1 MSLAF
6 VKYEG
11 AGNDFILIDNRG
23 GVWQDYVAAS
33 IASTG
38 SEKSLI
44 ARLCHP
50 KFGIGADGLMLLQD
64 KEGYDFE
71 MVYFNSD
78 GGKSSMCGNG
88 GRCIAAWAFSLGI
101 GKLDTS
107 EESPDFSTRGILN
120 PEIPANHKILNF
132 WAPDGAHTAT
142 QLPTVDHANTK
153 LQIPGWISLTMN
165 DVDSIHELDNQCYEL
180 NTGSPH
186 FVSIKSEDIEG
197 IDLIAWAQGIRYNAP
212 YTEVGINVN
221 AVNIIDDRHIAMR
234 TYERGVEGET
244 LSCGTGVTAA
254 ALSLATMRSLGGG
267 LIHVSTRGGDLSVA
281 FSRSPSGFCNIQ
293 LQGPARMVFS
303 GIL

>member
-23 GVWQDYVAAS
+23 DVWQGYVAAS

-64 KEGYDFE
+64 KDGYDFE

-88 GRCIAAWAFSLGI
+88 GRCIAAWAFSLGL
-101 GKLDTS
+101 GKL
-107 EESPDFSTRGILN
+107 E
-120 PEIPANHKILNF
+120 KILNF

-142 QLPTVDHANTK
+142 HLPTPTDNTSQLPMTE
-153 LQIPGWISLTMN
+153 WISLSMN
-165 DVDSIHELDNQCYEL
+165 DVDAIHELNNHSYEL

-212 YTEVGINVN
+212 YTDAGINVN

-254 ALSLATMRSLGGG
+254 ALSLATMKSLGGG

-281 FSRSPSGFCNIQ
+281 FSRSPAGFCNIQ

>member
-23 GVWQDYVAAS
+23 DVWQDYVAAS

-101 GKLDTS
+101 GKL
-107 EESPDFSTRGILN
+107 ENL
-120 PEIPANHKILNF
+120 LNF

-142 QLPTVDHANTK
+142 HLPTPTQTSQLPMTE
-153 LQIPGWISLTMN
+153 WISLSMN
-165 DVDSIHELDNQCYEL
+165 DVDAIHKLNNHSYEL

-186 FVSIKSEDIEG
+186 FVSIKSEDIHQ

-212 YTEVGINVN
+212 YTEAGINVN
-221 AVNIIDDRHIAMR
+221 AVNILDDTHIAMR

-254 ALSLATMRSLGGG
+254 ALSLATMKSLGGG

-281 FSRSPSGFCNIQ
+281 FSRSPKGFCNIQ
-293 LQGPARMVFS
+293 LQGPARLVFS

>member
-64 KEGYDFE
+64 KDGYDFE

-88 GRCIAAWAFSLGI
+88 GRCIAAWAFSLG
-101 GKLDTS
+101 LDDTI
-107 EESPDFSTRGILN
+107 DADATVIFSAEKSLR
-120 PEIPANHKILNF
+120 F

-142 QLPTVDHANTK
+142 HLATPTQTSQLPMTE
-153 LQIPGWISLTMN
+153 WISLSMN
-165 DVDSIHELDNQCYEL
+165 DVDAIHEFNNHSYEL

-197 IDLIAWAQGIRYNAP
+197 IDLIAWAQGIRYNTP

-254 ALSLATMRSLGGG
+254 ALSLATMKSLGGG

>member
-23 GVWQDYVAAS
+23 DVWQDYVAAS
-33 IASTG
+33 IASTE

-101 GKLDTS
+101 GKL
-107 EESPDFSTRGILN
+107 ENL
-120 PEIPANHKILNF
+120 LNF

-142 QLPTVDHANTK
+142 HLPTPTQTSQLPMTE
-153 LQIPGWISLTMN
+153 WISLSMN
-165 DVDSIHELDNQCYEL
+165 DVDAIHELNNHSYEL

-186 FVSIKSEDIEG
+186 FVSIKSEDIHQ

-212 YTEVGINVN
+212 YTEAGINVN
-221 AVNIIDDRHIAMR
+221 AVNILDDTHIAMR

-254 ALSLATMRSLGGG
+254 ALSLATMKSLGGG

-281 FSRSPSGFCNIQ
+281 FSRSPKGFCNIQ
-293 LQGPARMVFS
+293 LQGPARLVFS

>member
-64 KEGYDFE
+64 KDGYDFE

-88 GRCIAAWAFSLGI
+88 GRCIAAWAFSLGL
-101 GKLDTS
+101 GDTI
-107 EESPDFSTRGILN
+107 DADATVIFSAEKSLR
-120 PEIPANHKILNF
+120 F

-142 QLPTVDHANTK
+142 HLPIPTQTAQLPMTE
-153 LQIPGWISLTMN
+153 WISLSMN
-165 DVDSIHELDNQCYEL
+165 DVDAIHELNNHSYEL

-186 FVSIKSEDIEG
+186 FVAIKSEDIEG
-197 IDLIAWAQGIRYNAP
+197 IDLIAWAQGIRYNTP

-254 ALSLATMRSLGGG
+254 ALSLATMKSLGGG

>member
-1 MSLAF
+1 
-6 VKYEG
+6 
-11 AGNDFILIDNRG
+11 
-23 GVWQDYVAAS
+23 
-33 IASTG
+33 
-38 SEKSLI
+38 
-44 ARLCHP
+44 
-50 KFGIGADGLMLLQD
+50 MLLQD
-64 KEGYDFE
+64 KDGYDFE

-88 GRCIAAWAFSLGI
+88 GRCIAAWAFSLGL
-101 GKLDTS
+101 GDTI
-107 EESPDFSTRGILN
+107 DADATVIFSAEKSLR
-120 PEIPANHKILNF
+120 F

-142 QLPTVDHANTK
+142 HLPIPTQTSQLPMTE
-153 LQIPGWISLTMN
+153 WISLSMN
-165 DVDSIHELDNQCYEL
+165 DVDAIHEFNNHSYEL

-186 FVSIKSEDIEG
+186 FVSIKSEDIQG
-197 IDLIAWAQGIRYNAP
+197 IDLIAWAQGIRYNTP

-254 ALSLATMRSLGGG
+254 ALSLATMKSLGGG

>member
-23 GVWQDYVAAS
+23 GIWQDFVASSKAS
-33 IASTG
+33 EG

-101 GKLDTS
+101 GEMEGS
-107 EESPDFSTRGILN
+107 V
-120 PEIPANHKILNF
+120 HF
-132 WAPDGAHTAT
+132 WAPDGAHSAMH
-142 QLPTVDHANTK
+142 LPKSTNPTT
-153 LQIPGWISLTMN
+153 LSTEWISLSMN
-165 DVDSIHELDNQCYEL
+165 DVESVEALDDQCYEL

-186 FVSIKSEDIEG
+186 FVSIKSENIHE
-197 IDLIAWAQGIRYNAP
+197 IDLVAWARGIRYNAD
-212 YTEVGINVN
+212 YAAAGINVN
-221 AVNIIDDRHIAMR
+221 AVNIIDDTHIAMR

-254 ALSLATMRSLGGG
+254 ALSLATMKSLGGG

-293 LQGPARMVFS
+293 LQGPTRMVFS

>member
-23 GVWQDYVAAS
+23 DVWQDYVAAS
-33 IASTG
+33 IASTE

-101 GKLDTS
+101 GKL
-107 EESPDFSTRGILN
+107 ENL
-120 PEIPANHKILNF
+120 LNF

-142 QLPTVDHANTK
+142 HLPTPTQTSQLPMTE
-153 LQIPGWISLTMN
+153 WISLSMN
-165 DVDSIHELDNQCYEL
+165 DVDAIHELNNHSYEL

-186 FVSIKSEDIEG
+186 FVSIKSEDIHQ

-212 YTEVGINVN
+212 YTEAGINVN
-221 AVNIIDDRHIAMR
+221 AVNILDDTHIEMR

-254 ALSLATMRSLGGG
+254 ALSLATMKSLGGG

-293 LQGPARMVFS
+293 LQGPARLVFS

>member
-23 GVWQDYVAAS
+23 GVWQDYLAAS
-33 IASTG
+33 ITSTG

-101 GKLDTS
+101 GKL
-107 EESPDFSTRGILN
+107 ENL
-120 PEIPANHKILNF
+120 LNF

-142 QLPTVDHANTK
+142 HLPTPTQTSQLPMTE
-153 LQIPGWISLTMN
+153 WISLSMN
-165 DVDSIHELDNQCYEL
+165 DVDAIHELNNHSYEL

-186 FVSIKSEDIEG
+186 FVSIKSEDIHQ

-212 YTEVGINVN
+212 YTEAGINVN
-221 AVNIIDDRHIAMR
+221 AVNIINDTHIAMR

-254 ALSLATMRSLGGG
+254 ALSLATMKSLGGG

-281 FSRSPSGFCNIQ
+281 FSRSPSGFCNIR
-293 LQGPARMVFS
+293 LQGPTRMVFS

>member
-23 GVWQDYVAAS
+23 DVWQDYVAAS
-33 IASTG
+33 IASTE

-64 KEGYDFE
+64 KDGYDFE

-101 GKLDTS
+101 GKL
-107 EESPDFSTRGILN
+107 ENL
-120 PEIPANHKILNF
+120 LNF

-142 QLPTVDHANTK
+142 HLPTPTHTSQLPMTE
-153 LQIPGWISLTMN
+153 WISLSMN
-165 DVDSIHELDNQCYEL
+165 DVDAIHELNNHSYEL

-186 FVSIKSEDIEG
+186 FVSIKSEDIHQ
-197 IDLIAWAQGIRYNAP
+197 IDLIAWAQGIRYNAT
-212 YTEVGINVN
+212 YKEAGINVN
-221 AVNIIDDRHIAMR
+221 AVNILDDTHIAMR

-254 ALSLATMRSLGGG
+254 ALSLATMKSLGGG

>member
-23 GVWQDYVAAS
+23 DVWQDYLAAS
-33 IASTG
+33 IASTE

-101 GKLDTS
+101 GKL
-107 EESPDFSTRGILN
+107 ENL
-120 PEIPANHKILNF
+120 LNF
-132 WAPDGAHTAT
+132 WAPDGAHTAKHLPT
-142 QLPTVDHANTK
+142 PTHTSQLPMTE
-153 LQIPGWISLTMN
+153 WISLSMN
-165 DVDSIHELDNQCYEL
+165 DVDAIHELNNHSYEL

-186 FVSIKSEDIEG
+186 FVSIKSEDIHQ
-197 IDLIAWAQGIRYNAP
+197 IDLIAWAQGIRYNAT
-212 YTEVGINVN
+212 YKEAGINVN
-221 AVNIIDDRHIAMR
+221 AVNILDDTHIAMR

-254 ALSLATMRSLGGG
+254 ALSLATMKSLGGG

>member
-23 GVWQDYVAAS
+23 GIWQDFVASSKAS
-33 IASTG
+33 EG

-101 GKLDTS
+101 GELEGS
-107 EESPDFSTRGILN
+107 V
-120 PEIPANHKILNF
+120 HF
-132 WAPDGAHTAT
+132 WAPDGAHTAMH
-142 QLPTVDHANTK
+142 LPKSTNPTT
-153 LQIPGWISLTMN
+153 LSTEWISLSMN
-165 DVDSIHELDNQCYEL
+165 DVESVQALDDQCYEL

-186 FVSIKSEDIEG
+186 FVSIKSENIHE
-197 IDLIAWAQGIRYNAP
+197 IDLVAWARGIRYNAD
-212 YTEVGINVN
+212 YAAAGINVN
-221 AVNIIDDRHIAMR
+221 AVNIIDDTHIAMR

-254 ALSLATMRSLGGG
+254 ALSLATMKSLGGG

-293 LQGPARMVFS
+293 LQGPTRMVFS

>member
-23 GVWQDYVAAS
+23 DVWQDYVAAS
-33 IASTG
+33 IASTE

-101 GKLDTS
+101 GKL
-107 EESPDFSTRGILN
+107 ENL
-120 PEIPANHKILNF
+120 LNF

-142 QLPTVDHANTK
+142 HLPTPTQTSQLPMTE
-153 LQIPGWISLTMN
+153 WISLSMN
-165 DVDSIHELDNQCYEL
+165 DVDAIHELNNHSYEL

-254 ALSLATMRSLGGG
+254 ALSLATMNSLGGG

-281 FSRSPSGFCNIQ
+281 FSRSPKGFCNIQ
-293 LQGPARMVFS
+293 LQGPARLVFS

>member
-23 GVWQDYVAAS
+23 GVWQDYVASS

-50 KFGIGADGLMLLQD
+50 KFGIGADGLMLLQE

-71 MVYFNSD
+71 MVYYNSD

-101 GKLDTS
+101 GKL
-107 EESPDFSTRGILN
+107 E
-120 PEIPANHKILNF
+120 KILNF

-142 QLPTVDHANTK
+142 HLATPTQTSQLPMTE
-153 LQIPGWISLTMN
+153 WISLSMN
-165 DVDSIHELDNQCYEL
+165 DVDSIHELNNHSYEL

-197 IDLIAWAQGIRYNAP
+197 IDLIAWAQGIRYNVP

-221 AVNIIDDRHIAMR
+221 AVNILDDTHIAMR

-244 LSCGTGVTAA
+244 LSCGTGVAAA
-254 ALSLATMRSLGGG
+254 ALSLATMKSLGGG

-293 LQGPARMVFS
+293 LHGPARMVFS

>member
-23 GVWQDYVAAS
+23 GIWQDFVASSKAS
-33 IASTG
+33 EG

-101 GKLDTS
+101 GELEGS
-107 EESPDFSTRGILN
+107 L
-120 PEIPANHKILNF
+120 HF
-132 WAPDGAHTAT
+132 WAPDGAHTAMH
-142 QLPTVDHANTK
+142 LPKSTNPTT
-153 LQIPGWISLTMN
+153 LSTEWISLSMN
-165 DVDSIHELDNQCYEL
+165 DVESVQALDNQCYEL

-186 FVSIKSEDIEG
+186 FVSIKSENIHE
-197 IDLIAWAQGIRYNAP
+197 IDLVAWARGIRYNAD
-212 YTEVGINVN
+212 YAAAGINVN
-221 AVNIIDDRHIAMR
+221 AVNIIDDTHIAMR

-254 ALSLATMRSLGGG
+254 ALSLATMKSLGGG

-293 LQGPARMVFS
+293 LQGPTRMVFS

>member
-23 GVWQDYVAAS
+23 DVWQDYVAAS
-33 IASTG
+33 IASTE

-101 GKLDTS
+101 GKL
-107 EESPDFSTRGILN
+107 ENL
-120 PEIPANHKILNF
+120 LNF

-142 QLPTVDHANTK
+142 HLPTPTHTSQLPMTE
-153 LQIPGWISLTMN
+153 WISLSMN
-165 DVDSIHELDNQCYEL
+165 DVDAIHELNNHYYEL

-186 FVSIKSEDIEG
+186 FVSIKSEDIHQ

-212 YTEVGINVN
+212 YTEAGINVN
-221 AVNIIDDRHIAMR
+221 AVNILDDTHIEMR

-254 ALSLATMRSLGGG
+254 ALSLATMNSLGGG

-281 FSRSPSGFCNIQ
+281 FSRSPKGFCNIQ
-293 LQGPARMVFS
+293 LQGPARLVFS

>member
-23 GVWQDYVAAS
+23 DVWQDYVAAS
-33 IASTG
+33 IASTE

-101 GKLDTS
+101 GKL
-107 EESPDFSTRGILN
+107 ENL
-120 PEIPANHKILNF
+120 LNF

-142 QLPTVDHANTK
+142 HLPTPTHTSQLPMTE
-153 LQIPGWISLTMN
+153 WISLSMN
-165 DVDSIHELDNQCYEL
+165 DVDAIHELNNHSYEL

-186 FVSIKSEDIEG
+186 FVSIKSEDIHQ
-197 IDLIAWAQGIRYNAP
+197 IDLIAWAQGIRYNAT
-212 YTEVGINVN
+212 YKEAGINVN
-221 AVNIIDDRHIAMR
+221 AVNILDDTHIAMR

-254 ALSLATMRSLGGG
+254 ALSLATMNSLGGG

>member
-23 GVWQDYVAAS
+23 DVWQDYVAAS
-33 IASTG
+33 IASTE

-101 GKLDTS
+101 GKL
-107 EESPDFSTRGILN
+107 ENL
-120 PEIPANHKILNF
+120 LNF

-142 QLPTVDHANTK
+142 HLPTPTHTSQLPMTE
-153 LQIPGWISLTMN
+153 WISLSMN
-165 DVDSIHELDNQCYEL
+165 DVNAIHKLNNHSYEL

-186 FVSIKSEDIEG
+186 FVSIKSEDIHQ
-197 IDLIAWAQGIRYNAP
+197 IDLIAWAQGIRYNAT
-212 YTEVGINVN
+212 YKEAGINVN
-221 AVNIIDDRHIAMR
+221 AVNILDDTHIAMR

-254 ALSLATMRSLGGG
+254 ALSLATMKSLGGG

-293 LQGPARMVFS
+293 LQGPARLVFS

>member
-64 KEGYDFE
+64 KDGYDFE

-88 GRCIAAWAFSLGI
+88 GRCIAAWAFSLGL
-101 GKLDTS
+101 GKL
-107 EESPDFSTRGILN
+107 E
-120 PEIPANHKILNF
+120 KILNF

-142 QLPTVDHANTK
+142 HLPTPTQTSQLPMTE
-153 LQIPGWISLTMN
+153 WISLSMN
-165 DVDSIHELDNQCYEL
+165 DVDAIHELNNHSYEL

-212 YTEVGINVN
+212 YTEAGINVN

-254 ALSLATMRSLGGG
+254 ALSLATMKSLGGG

-281 FSRSPSGFCNIQ
+281 FSRSPAGFCNIQ

>member
-23 GVWQDYVAAS
+23 GFWQDFVASSQAS
-33 IASTG
+33 EG

-101 GKLDTS
+101 GELEGS
-107 EESPDFSTRGILN
+107 V
-120 PEIPANHKILNF
+120 HF
-132 WAPDGAHTAT
+132 WAPDGAHTAM
-142 QLPTVDHANTK
+142 QLPKSTNPTT
-153 LQIPGWISLTMN
+153 LSTEWISLSMN
-165 DVDSIHELDNQCYEL
+165 DVESVEALDDQCYEL

-186 FVSIKSEDIEG
+186 FVSIKSENIHE
-197 IDLIAWAQGIRYNAP
+197 IDLVAWARGIRYNAD
-212 YTEVGINVN
+212 YAAAGINVN
-221 AVNIIDDRHIAMR
+221 AVNIIDDTHIAMR

-254 ALSLATMRSLGGG
+254 ALSLATMKSLGGG

-293 LQGPARMVFS
+293 LQGPTRMVFS

>member
-23 GVWQDYVAAS
+23 GVWQDYLAAS
-33 IASTG
+33 IASTE

-101 GKLDTS
+101 GKL
-107 EESPDFSTRGILN
+107 ENL
-120 PEIPANHKILNF
+120 LNF

-142 QLPTVDHANTK
+142 HLPTPTHTSQLPMTE
-153 LQIPGWISLTMN
+153 WISLSMN
-165 DVDSIHELDNQCYEL
+165 DVDAIHELNNHSYEL

-186 FVSIKSEDIEG
+186 FVSIKSEDIHQ
-197 IDLIAWAQGIRYNAP
+197 IDLIAWAQGIRYNAT
-212 YTEVGINVN
+212 YKEAGINVN
-221 AVNIIDDRHIAMR
+221 AVNILDDTHIAMR

-254 ALSLATMRSLGGG
+254 ALSLATMKSLGGG

>member
-23 GVWQDYVAAS
+23 DVWQDYVAAS
-33 IASTG
+33 IASTE

-50 KFGIGADGLMLLQD
+50 KFGIGADGLMLLQK

-88 GRCIAAWAFSLGI
+88 GRCIAEWAFRLGI
-101 GKLDTS
+101 GKLAGLIDKADVSNS
-107 EESPDFSTRGILN
+107 E
-120 PEIPANHKILNF
+120 KILNF
-132 WAPDGAHTAT
+132 WATDGAHTAQQMST
-142 QLPTVDHANTK
+142 
-153 LQIPGWISLTMN
+153 PGWISLTMN
-165 DVDSIHELDNQCYEL
+165 DVDSILEQDSHCYEL

-186 FVSIKSEDIEG
+186 FVSIISEDIQE
-197 IDLIAWAQGIRYNAP
+197 IDLVAWAQGIRYNAT
-212 YTEVGINVN
+212 YKEAGINVN
-221 AVNIIDDRHIAMR
+221 AVNIINDSHIVMR

-254 ALSLATMRSLGGG
+254 ALSLATMKSLGGG

-281 FSRSPSGFCNIQ
+281 FSRSPAGFCNIL
-293 LQGPARMVFS
+293 LQGATKMVFE
-303 GIL
+303 GVL

>member
-23 GVWQDYVAAS
+23 GVWQDYLAAS

-101 GKLDTS
+101 GKL
-107 EESPDFSTRGILN
+107 ENL
-120 PEIPANHKILNF
+120 LNF

-142 QLPTVDHANTK
+142 HLPTPTHTAQLPMTE
-153 LQIPGWISLTMN
+153 WISLSMN
-165 DVDSIHELDNQCYEL
+165 DVDAIHELNNHSYEL

-186 FVSIKSEDIEG
+186 FVSIKSEDIQG
-197 IDLIAWAQGIRYNAP
+197 IDLMAWAQGIRYNTP

-221 AVNIIDDRHIAMR
+221 AVNILDDSHIAMR

-254 ALSLATMRSLGGG
+254 ALSLATMNSLGGG

-281 FSRSPSGFCNIQ
+281 FSRSPKGFCNIQ
-293 LQGPARMVFS
+293 LQGPARLVFS

>member
-1 MSLAF
+1 MILAF

-23 GVWQDYVAAS
+23 GAWQDYVAAS

-101 GKLDTS
+101 GKL
-107 EESPDFSTRGILN
+107 ENL
-120 PEIPANHKILNF
+120 LNF

-142 QLPTVDHANTK
+142 HLPTPTQTSQLPMTE
-153 LQIPGWISLTMN
+153 WISLSMN
-165 DVDSIHELDNQCYEL
+165 DVDAIHELNNHSYEL

-186 FVSIKSEDIEG
+186 FVSIKSEDIHQ

-212 YTEVGINVN
+212 YTEAGINVN
-221 AVNIIDDRHIAMR
+221 AVNILDDTHIAMR

-254 ALSLATMRSLGGG
+254 ALSLATMKSLGGG

-281 FSRSPSGFCNIQ
+281 FSRSPKGFCNIQ
-293 LQGPARMVFS
+293 LQGPARLVFS

>member
-6 VKYEG
+6 VQYEG

-23 GVWQDYVAAS
+23 DVWQDYVAAS
-33 IASTG
+33 IASTE

-101 GKLDTS
+101 GKL
-107 EESPDFSTRGILN
+107 ENL
-120 PEIPANHKILNF
+120 LNF

-142 QLPTVDHANTK
+142 HLPTPTHTSQLPMTE
-153 LQIPGWISLTMN
+153 WISLSMN
-165 DVDSIHELDNQCYEL
+165 DVNAIHKLNNHSYEL

-186 FVSIKSEDIEG
+186 FVSIKSEDIHQ

-212 YTEVGINVN
+212 YTEAGINVN
-221 AVNIIDDRHIAMR
+221 AVNILDDTHIEMR

-254 ALSLATMRSLGGG
+254 ALSLATMKSLGGG

>member
-23 GVWQDYVAAS
+23 DVWQDYVAAS
-33 IASTG
+33 IASTE

-101 GKLDTS
+101 GKL
-107 EESPDFSTRGILN
+107 ENL
-120 PEIPANHKILNF
+120 LNF

-142 QLPTVDHANTK
+142 HLPIPTETAQLPMTE
-153 LQIPGWISLTMN
+153 WISLSMN
-165 DVDSIHELDNQCYEL
+165 DVDAIHKLNNHSYEL

-186 FVSIKSEDIEG
+186 FVSIKSEDIHH
-197 IDLIAWAQGIRYNAP
+197 IDLVAWAQGIRYNAT
-212 YTEVGINVN
+212 YKEAGINVN
-221 AVNIIDDRHIAMR
+221 AVNIINDSHIVMR
-234 TYERGVEGET
+234 TYERGVEDET

-254 ALSLATMRSLGGG
+254 ALSLATMKSLGGG

-281 FSRSPSGFCNIQ
+281 FSRSPKGFCNIQ

>member
-11 AGNDFILIDNRG
+11 AGNDFIIIDNRG
-23 GVWQDYVAAS
+23 GVWQDYVDSSMPSAE
-33 IASTG
+33 
-38 SEKSLI
+38 SEKALI
-44 ARLCHP
+44 AKLCDP

-64 KEGYDFE
+64 KVGYDFE

-78 GGKSSMCGNG
+78 GGRSSMCGNG

-101 GKLDTS
+101 GKLETS
-107 EESPDFSTRGILN
+107 EDNPDFSHRGILT
-120 PEIPANHKILNF
+120 PGIPANRKILNF
-132 WAPDGAHTAT
+132 WAPDGAHTAKH
-142 QLPTVDHANTK
+142 LPTQT
-153 LQIPGWISLTMN
+153 QTSQPRMTEWISLSMN
-165 DVDSIHELDNQCYEL
+165 DVDSIRKLDSHSYEL

-186 FVSIKSEDIEG
+186 FVSIQLEDIEG
-197 IDLIAWAQGIRYNAP
+197 IDLLTWAQSIRYNAP
-212 YTEVGINVN
+212 YKEVGINVN
-221 AVNIIDDRHIAMR
+221 AVNIIDNSHIVMR

-254 ALSLATMRSLGGG
+254 ALSLATMKSLGGG

-293 LQGPARMVFS
+293 LQGPARRVFS

>member
-23 GVWQDYVAAS
+23 DVWQDYVAAS
-33 IASTG
+33 IASTE

-101 GKLDTS
+101 GKL
-107 EESPDFSTRGILN
+107 ENL
-120 PEIPANHKILNF
+120 LNF

-142 QLPTVDHANTK
+142 HLPTPTHTSQLPMTE
-153 LQIPGWISLTMN
+153 WISLSMN
-165 DVDSIHELDNQCYEL
+165 DVDAIHELNNHSYEL

-186 FVSIKSEDIEG
+186 FVSIKSEDIHQ
-197 IDLIAWAQGIRYNAP
+197 IDLIAWAQGIRYNAT
-212 YTEVGINVN
+212 YKEAGINVN
-221 AVNIIDDRHIAMR
+221 AVNILDDTHIAMR

-254 ALSLATMRSLGGG
+254 ALSLATMKSLGGG

-293 LQGPARMVFS
+293 LQGPARLVFS

>member
-64 KEGYDFE
+64 NEGYDFE

-88 GRCIAAWAFSLGI
+88 GRCIAAWAFSLGL
-101 GKLDTS
+101 GDTI
-107 EESPDFSTRGILN
+107 DADATVIFSAEKSLR
-120 PEIPANHKILNF
+120 F

-142 QLPTVDHANTK
+142 HLPIPTQTAQLPMTE
-153 LQIPGWISLTMN
+153 WISLSMN
-165 DVDSIHELDNQCYEL
+165 DVDAIHELNNHSYDL

-186 FVSIKSEDIEG
+186 FVAIKSEDIEE
-197 IDLIAWAQGIRYNAP
+197 IDLIAWAQGIRYNTP

-254 ALSLATMRSLGGG
+254 ALSLATMKSLGGG

>member
-1 MSLAF
+1 
-6 VKYEG
+6 
-11 AGNDFILIDNRG
+11 
-23 GVWQDYVAAS
+23 
-33 IASTG
+33 
-38 SEKSLI
+38 
-44 ARLCHP
+44 
-50 KFGIGADGLMLLQD
+50 MLLQD
-64 KEGYDFE
+64 KDGYDFE

-88 GRCIAAWAFSLGI
+88 GRCIAAWAFSLGL
-101 GKLDTS
+101 GDTI
-107 EESPDFSTRGILN
+107 DADATVIFSAEKSLR
-120 PEIPANHKILNF
+120 F

-142 QLPTVDHANTK
+142 HLATPTQTSQLPMTE
-153 LQIPGWISLTMN
+153 WISLSMN
-165 DVDSIHELDNQCYEL
+165 DVDAIHELNNHSYEL

-197 IDLIAWAQGIRYNAP
+197 IDLIAWAQGIRYNAT
-212 YTEVGINVN
+212 YKEAGINVN
-221 AVNIIDDRHIAMR
+221 AVNILDDRHIAMR

-254 ALSLATMRSLGGG
+254 ALSLATMKSLGGG